1 MYPIIG
7 LKAQRSYQCVEFV
20 DQIMDGINRRSM
32 GSDLACISTVASV
45 LVDLC
50 WEKLHTGHWEG
61 VDEVS

>member
-1 MYPIIG
+1 
-7 LKAQRSYQCVEFV
+7 
-20 DQIMDGINRRSM
+20 MDGINRRSM